1 MARPREFDEDTVLD
15 AAVQGFWA
23 QGYEATSV
31 RDLAQRMG
39 MTGASLY
46 NAFGD
51 KRALY
56 RRALDRYVAQGVADR
71 IRRCDAM
78 DDPRA
83 AVAAFFD
90 ELVRLSLGDPQC
102 RGCML
107 VNSALEAVP
116 EEPGLRDNV
125 AGAFVEIEA
134 FFLRC
139 VQAGQARG
147 SITTAQPA
155 EDLARLLLATL
166 LGVRV
171 MARARPEKQL
181 LEGMVRPA
189 LALLDSHRK
198 PTQKGVPHP

>member
-56 RRALDRYVAQGVADR
+56 RRALDRYVEQGVADR

-83 AVAAFFD
+83 AIGAFFD
-90 ELVRLSLGDPQC
+90 EIVQRSLADPHC

-116 EEPGLRDNV
+116 EQPGTTDNV
-125 AGAFVEIEA
+125 AAAFVGIEG

-198 PTQKGVPHP
+198 PTRKGSQYP